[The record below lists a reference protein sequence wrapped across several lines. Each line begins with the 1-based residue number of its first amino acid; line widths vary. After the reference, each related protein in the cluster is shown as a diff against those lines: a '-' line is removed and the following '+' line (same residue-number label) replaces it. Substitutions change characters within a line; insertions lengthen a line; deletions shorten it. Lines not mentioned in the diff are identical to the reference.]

1 MGDMNVRR
9 RLLLVLLAPF
19 VFVACG
25 DGDDPATDAA
35 PTGVPDG
42 SSPDTTSNGSPVTDT
57 TPSPTGATSETAPET
72 ASSGAV
78 ITIERSR
85 FSMDEIRVAVG
96 TTVVWENLDG
106 YAHTVT
112 STDDAP
118 AAFDSSGLAD
128 GDRFEFTFDEPGT
141 YPYFC
146 QIHPTMRAVV
156 IVG

>member
-1 MGDMNVRR
+1 MVDMNVRR
-9 RLLLVLLAPF
+9 RLLPVLLAPLAL
-19 VFVACG
+19 VACG
-25 DGDDPATDAA
+25 DGDDSATDG
-35 PTGVPDG
+35 TSV
-42 SSPDTTSNGSPVTDT
+42 SSTTVDESSSSD
-57 TPSPTGATSETAPET
+57 ATAPPAAT
-72 ASSGAV
+72 ATDPASGDADADAAAA

-85 FSMDEIRVAVG
+85 FSIDEIRVPVG

-118 AAFDSSGLAD
+118 VAFDSSGMAE

-141 YPYFC
+141 YAYFC

-156 IVG
+156 IVE